1 MIIICS
7 YLFPIIFTL
16 PYCLPSSHFNLILL
30 HLILPYVI
38 SFQFILFCSVLLECS
53 SSMIMSSFYR
63 FQSTHLNS
71 NSICY
76 IFLKEIVL
84 HNPYERISVFYCVIN
99 EYYTIGMC
107 IAIASIL
114 VSFFLFVS
122 NLRHRNYLEC
132 FPL

>member
-7 YLFPIIFTL
+7 CLFPIIFTL

-30 HLILPYVI
+30 HLILPYFI
-38 SFQFILFCSVLLECS
+38 SFHSILFCSVLLECS
-53 SSMIMSSFYR
+53 SSMIMSSYYR
-63 FQSTHLNS
+63 FESTHLNS

-76 IFLKEIVL
+76 IFLKEIVH
-84 HNPYERISVFYCVIN
+84 HNPYARISVFYCVIN

-114 VSFFLFVS
+114 VSFFFFVS
-122 NLRHRNYLEC
+122 NLRHRNDLEC